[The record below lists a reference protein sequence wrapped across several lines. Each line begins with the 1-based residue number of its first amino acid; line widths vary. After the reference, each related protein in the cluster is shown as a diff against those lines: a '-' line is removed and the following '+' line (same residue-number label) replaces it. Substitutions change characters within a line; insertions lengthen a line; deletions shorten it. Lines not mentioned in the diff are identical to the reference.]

1 MSIPLQILYPS
12 SVSWKATSLY
22 FFSSNNIY
30 FAQKDPIKVKIFETF
45 ERSGQNLLNSLCQ
58 FSNGKSIPLQI
69 LYPSSISWKITA
81 LYFVLAQTIHTLL
94 KRSTLKWS
102 FLRLSAARVKN
113 SSNSSCKFWN
123 DKSILLHILH
133 PSSLPVDFKLIL
145 FLHWI
150 KGSHQN
156 PNFQT
161 FNCSGENLHIPHVTL
176 QTTSFLK
183 FCITLQYHE
192 R

>member
-1 MSIPLQILYPS
+1 MLKRIPLKWKFWDFWVLRSKFVKFFMSIFKRQVDS
-12 SVSWKATSLY
+12 SPNFVSLFNFIKDYCSVLC
-22 FFSSNNIY
+22 FSSDNTY
-30 FAQKDPIKVKIFETF
+30 FAQKEHIKMKFFETF
-45 ERSGQNLLNSLCQ
+45 NCPGQ
-58 FSNGKSIPLQI
+58 
-69 LYPSSISWKITA
+69 
-81 LYFVLAQTIHTLL
+81 
-94 KRSTLKWS
+94 
-102 FLRLSAARVKN
+102 N

-133 PSSLPVDFKLIL
+133 PSLPVDFKLIL

-156 PNFQT
+156 PNFET
-161 FNCSGENLHIPHVTL
+161 FNCSGENLHIPHVTF

-183 FCITLQYHE
+183 FCITFQCHE